1 MWWFSK
7 WRALRKAGVLG
18 INERNVGYIQAF
30 NDRKYYPLVDDKLKT
45 KALALKH
52 GIHVPELY
60 GVISSE
66 HDNKNLKS
74 LLGNHHQFVIKPAQG
89 AGGEGILV
97 ITHFINNRY
106 RLANGKMM
114 TLDQLRY
121 HTSTTLSG
129 TYSLGGR
136 PDQAMIEYLIQFDPT
151 FAKVAYQGVP
161 DIRIILIKGFPVM
174 AMVRLPTQQSNGKA
188 NLHQGAIGAGVDL
201 KTGIT
206 LHGVWHNEVITH
218 HPDTLHEVEGITIPH
233 WEKCLEI
240 ASASYDMT
248 HLGYMGVDL
257 VLDQHHGP
265 LMLELNARPGLNIQ
279 IANQVGLAKR
289 YQLVKPVINEQMSK
303 EARIQYVLDRL

>member
-1 MWWFSK
+1 MRWISK

-30 NDRKYYPLVDDKLKT
+30 NNRKHYPLVDDKLKS
-45 KALALKH
+45 KALALQH
-52 GIHVPELY
+52 NINVPELY

-74 LLGNHHQFVIKPAQG
+74 ILGDHQQFVIKPAQG

-106 RLANGKMM
+106 RLANGKLM

-129 TYSLGGR
+129 AHSLGGR
-136 PDQAMIEYLIQFDPT
+136 PDKAMIEYLIQFDPT
-151 FAKVAYQGVP
+151 FQKVAYQGVP
-161 DIRIILIKGFPVM
+161 DVRIILIQGFPVM

-206 LHGVWHNEVITH
+206 LHGVWHNEIITH

-233 WEKCLEI
+233 WRQCLEI

-248 HLGYMGVDL
+248 KLGYLGVDL
-257 VLDQHHGP
+257 VLDKDHGP

-279 IANQVGLAKR
+279 IANQIGLAKC
-289 YQLVKPVINEQMSK
+289 YAMIKPVINQSMSK